1 MSGTATGTVVGKDG
15 CENETFTGN
24 ETLTV
29 CVQDTAL
36 MDAPSTTLGEQTISL
51 KAGQTF
57 PVKYSV
63 NYDQE
68 KADRL
73 PEYGFTLSARI
84 EDPSGKLL
92 YINDTRTSARDDK
105 IEVKK
110 IYSLGLQKMSGDRR
124 FQYGDVTAEDIET
137 FNKHKEQ
144 ISQAVREKFPW
155 VPADFELKP
164 VLYRSPPACGKIEDF
179 KVPLP
184 GNKFVRIQ
192 LTRGGYLYHAPG
204 SEPTQETTGVY
215 IDDTLTSSADE

>member
-1 MSGTATGTVVGKDG
+1 
-15 CENETFTGN
+15 
-24 ETLTV
+24 
-29 CVQDTAL
+29 
-36 MDAPSTTLGEQTISL
+36 
-51 KAGQTF
+51 
-57 PVKYSV
+57 
-63 NYDQE
+63 
-68 KADRL
+68 
-73 PEYGFTLSARI
+73 
-84 EDPSGKLL
+84 
-92 YINDTRTSARDDK
+92 
-105 IEVKK
+105 
-110 IYSLGLQKMSGDRR
+110 MSGDRR
-124 FQYGDVTAEDIET
+124 FQYGEITAEDIKT
-137 FNKHKEQ
+137 FNKHKEQISQAVREKFPWVPADFELKPVLYRSPPACGKIEDFKHKEQ